1 MRSVLMEVPVIEN
14 IEAIAKGGTAAGEV
28 AAKLFP
34 GIPARSND
42 NAASS
47 CVNTAE
53 SDIEDVL
60 AWADKAGVPD
70 DLRNIMLNYVFE
82 KRGSNQ
88 RVADCF
94 KFAAP
99 QIEDDADVGGLD
111 QEWLD
116 YWRMHAEKARSED
129 VQAIWGAILAG
140 EVNNSGAVSKRAMS
154 ILADMEKRDAE
165 TLVKLCSYCA
175 GGKMGNGK
183 MAPLTPMLIDV
194 GERFAMNPEDIARL
208 RSLGVVD
215 FNLGVGF
222 GMSSLMKCQPGSV
235 FQIGKITF
243 IVIGDGKAE
252 FSVKRFPFTE
262 YGLQLASYCTIGE
275 GEGFADGLVQHWKSL
290 GFHVGIVQEWL
301 GDGQIKYQLI

>member
-1 MRSVLMEVPVIEN
+1 MRYVLMEVQVIEN
-14 IEAIAKGGTAAGEV
+14 IEPIAKGGTAAGEV

-34 GIPARSND
+34 SIAARSND

-47 CVNTAE
+47 SVHAAM

-60 AWADKAGVPD
+60 AWANKADMPD
-70 DLRNIMLNYVFE
+70 DLRNLMLNYVFE

-99 QIEDDADVGGLD
+99 QIEDDADADNLD

-116 YWRMHAEKARSED
+116 YWRMHAEKARNED

-140 EVNNSGAVSKRAMS
+140 EVNNAGAVSKRTMS

-175 GGKMGNGK
+175 GGKMGNGEIE
-183 MAPLTPMLIDV
+183 PLTPMLINV

-215 FNLGVGF
+215 FDLGTGF
-222 GMSSLMKCQPGSV
+222 GMVNSMKCQPGSV
-235 FQIGKITF
+235 FQIGKIPF

-252 FSVKRFPFTE
+252 FTVNRFPFTE
-262 YGLQLASYCTIGE
+262 HGLQLASYCTIGE
-275 GEGFADGLVQHWKSL
+275 GEGFADGLVEHWKSL
-290 GFHVGIVQEWL
+290 GFRVGIVQEWL
-301 GDGQIKYQLI
+301 GDGQVKYRLI

>member
-1 MRSVLMEVPVIEN
+1 MEN
-14 IEAIAKGGTAAGEV
+14 IEPIAKSGTAAGEV

-34 GIPARSND
+34 GIAARSND

-47 CVNTAE
+47 SVHAAM

-60 AWADKAGVPD
+60 EWANKSDMPD
-70 DLRNIMLNYVFE
+70 DLRNLMLNYVFE

-99 QIEDDADVGGLD
+99 QIDDGADVDNLD

-116 YWRMHAEKARSED
+116 YWRMHAEKARNED
-129 VQAIWGAILAG
+129 VQAVWGAILAG
-140 EVNNSGAVSKRAMS
+140 EVNNAGAVSKRTMS

-165 TLVKLCSYCA
+165 TLVRLCSYCS
-175 GGKMGNGK
+175 GGKMGNGDT
-183 MAPLTPMLIDV
+183 APLRPLLIDV

-215 FNLGVGF
+215 FDLGAGF
-222 GMSSLMKCQPGSV
+222 GMVESMKCQPGSV
-235 FQIGKITF
+235 FQIGKIPF

-252 FSVKRFPFTE
+252 FKVSRFPFTE
-262 YGLQLASYCTIGE
+262 HGLQLASYCTIGE

-290 GFHVGIVQEWL
+290 GFRVGIVQEWL
-301 GDGQIKYQLI
+301 GDDQVKYQQI